1 MWVFISIFIYVSIVR
16 NSYSLAFVFLHAG
29 DKISFFSIGFT
40 VLHTAGI
47 HSRNSYVIHLHVSPL
62 LQVHSAS
69 LRTSVVWFV
78 GSRACHAHGHAT
90 RPSDG
95 RLTATRTRRAA
106 APAPQ
111 PSTTCHA
118 ARAVRGVCAVSA
130 TVRTQRVSGVA
141 VAGPRAVRA
150 RGSLAVARRPPRPG
164 RAYLLL

>member
-1 MWVFISIFIYVSIVR
+1 MSFTSTFHHYSKSIPRLF
-16 NSYSLAFVFLHAG
+16 A
-29 DKISFFSIGFT
+29 
-40 VLHTAGI
+40 
-47 HSRNSYVIHLHVSPL
+47 
-62 LQVHSAS
+62 
-69 LRTSVVWFV
+69 LRWS

-90 RPSDG
+90 RGSDG

-130 TVRTQRVSGVA
+130 TVRTQRVSLSGVA
-141 VAGPRAVRA
+141 VAARRSARTAVRA